1 MCVQSFDSQMLQN
14 KVRSRSWI
22 SEVAADGRF
31 SVQDR
36 PHPDRFVGLPANMSL
51 IYLYM
56 CFQWNKYLNE
66 KDIQR
71 IAVEIES
78 ENSLFSK
85 KALLDIFAL
94 PSAIIGREDK
104 AKEIADSC

>member
-1 MCVQSFDSQMLQN
+1 M
-14 KVRSRSWI
+14 
-22 SEVAADGRF
+22 
-31 SVQDR
+31 
-36 PHPDRFVGLPANMSL
+36 
-51 IYLYM
+51 
-56 CFQWNKYLNE
+56 NE